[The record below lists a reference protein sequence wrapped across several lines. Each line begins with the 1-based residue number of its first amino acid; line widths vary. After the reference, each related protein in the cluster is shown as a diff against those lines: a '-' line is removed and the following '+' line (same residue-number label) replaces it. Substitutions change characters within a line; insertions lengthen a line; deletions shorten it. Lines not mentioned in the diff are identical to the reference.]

1 MQRFSLESNNITN
14 LKKQE
19 KLTILKRNDA
29 PFLHVFSYY
38 FDMIIHTH

>member
-1 MQRFSLESNNITN
+1 MQRFSLKSSDKSK

-19 KLTILKRNDA
+19 KLKIFKRNDA

-38 FDMIIHTH
+38 FDIFIHTH